1 MVVLTMFANID
12 LLSNNVINCNKENV
26 FYKQH
31 DRIVQMS
38 KGQNRYDHTVKG
50 YRKYELA
57 CRCQKARFH
66 IANTAEGI
74 RCANS

>member
-1 MVVLTMFANID
+1 MFSTNNTIELFKCQKGEID
-12 LLSNNVINCNKENV
+12 
-26 FYKQH
+26 
-31 DRIVQMS
+31 
-38 KGQNRYDHTVKG
+38 YDHTVKG

-66 IANTAEGI
+66 IANTTDGI